1 MSFISISIFN
11 VGNFDILKKLAGSDD
26 VGDDNEDSSVFFDK
40 ALIVLF
46 DFPDFSIISAYML
59 VGVAW
64 AEAYLQVS
72 CCCFNI
78 FFIFSLVTTSL
89 DESTKI

>member
-72 CCCFNI
+72 C
-78 FFIFSLVTTSL
+78 
-89 DESTKI
+89 